1 MKGLGDQLVYI
12 YIYINE
18 EALLGEVSKKEIKD
32 IFGRK
37 TERNTVDF
45 ALFGPKVHL
54 FGGKGKVRKKR
65 YIKKSAK
72 RDKRT

>member
-1 MKGLGDQLVYI
+1 MTPEGIYI

-54 FGGKGKVRKKR
+54 LDGKGKVRKKR
-65 YIKKSAK
+65 
-72 RDKRT
+72 

>member
-1 MKGLGDQLVYI
+1 M
-12 YIYINE
+12 
-18 EALLGEVSKKEIKD
+18 GEVSKKEIND

-54 FGGKGKVRKKR
+54 LDGKGKVRKKR
-65 YIKKSAK
+65 
-72 RDKRT
+72 

>member
-1 MKGLGDQLVYI
+1 MRLNIDSREGVAVI

-18 EALLGEVSKKEIKD
+18 EALLGEVSKKEIND

-45 ALFGPKVHL
+45 ALFGLKMPL
-54 FGGKGKVRKKR
+54 FGGKGKVRKKE
-65 YIKKSAK
+65 IN
-72 RDKRT
+72 

>member
-1 MKGLGDQLVYI
+1 MKGLGDQLV

-18 EALLGEVSKKEIKD
+18 EALLGEVSKKEIND

-54 FGGKGKVRKKR
+54 LDGKGKVRKKR
-65 YIKKSAK
+65 
-72 RDKRT
+72 

>member
-1 MKGLGDQLVYI
+1 MKGLGDQLV
-12 YIYINE
+12 YINE

-45 ALFGPKVHL
+45 ALLGPKMHL
-54 FGGKGKVRKKR
+54 LGGKGKVRKER
-65 YIKKSAK
+65 
-72 RDKRT
+72 

>member
-1 MKGLGDQLVYI
+1 MGD
-12 YIYINE
+12 
-18 EALLGEVSKKEIKD
+18 VSKKEIND

-37 TERNTVDF
+37 TERNAVDF

-65 YIKKSAK
+65 HIKKSAK

>member
-1 MKGLGDQLVYI
+1 MLS
-12 YIYINE
+12 IYINE
-18 EALLGEVSKKEIKD
+18 EALLGEVRKKEIND

-45 ALFGPKVHL
+45 ALFGLKMPL

-65 YIKKSAK
+65 
-72 RDKRT
+72 